1 MQLINAFL
9 LLVLVVVS
17 YASEK
22 GVEVTLYYETF
33 CPGCHDFIVGDLSDS
48 IKAIGDIMDVE
59 LIPYGNARTIEGETK
74 CQHGDKECQANIW
87 DACAV
92 ENYEFATHW
101 KFVKCMETNMNYQ
114 LDKVESC
121 AAVAEIDFAEISAC
135 ATGEEGKTL
144 LAKMGSKTLKHTYVP
159 WVIVDGEK
167 APFFN
172 DLTALICSKYTGPH
186 KPEACDNTVP
196 MKEVI
201 AGSSRAFPR
210 LSYSEEHLLDSKD
223 KFVQSHFELFKSAFK
238 KVYETIEEE
247 ATALSNF
254 FASMRRLAKKNNPA
268 HGINKFSD
276 VSPESFKETYL
287 GRLPPTSS
295 ASTLPKYD
303 GTCHA
308 CQRFPELNDFSNKK
322 VKSFDWVEKGAVT
335 EIKDQGRCGSCWAF
349 GTAADVEGTHFLAG
363 NDLVNLS
370 EQQLVSC
377 DRRYGDQGCNG
388 GLPENAFK
396 YIEKVGGLVLETD
409 YPYKSG
415 DGRTRFCNR
424 REQKRHKAASVKDFV
439 QVSSSP
445 EEEADIASA
454 LVKSGPLVIGIDAS
468 PMQDYVEGVDDPSYC
483 GDDRY
488 DLNHAVVIVGYGVDE
503 NGVAYWKIKNSW
515 ADDWGEEGYYR
526 IVKGENKCG
535 LAWDVT
541 HSIAGK
547 TTETN
552 LRGEDDLPWYMNL
565 F

>member
-1 MQLINAFL
+1 MQSFNLLL
-9 LLVLVVVS
+9 LLVLVVGS

-22 GVEVTLYYETF
+22 GVDVTLYYEAF

-48 IKAIGDIMDVE
+48 IEAIGDIMNVE
-59 LIPYGNARTIEGETK
+59 LIPYGNARTKEGETQ
-74 CQHGDKECQANIW
+74 CQHGEKECQANIW

-101 KFVKCMETNMNYQ
+101 KFVNCMEINMYYQ

-121 AAVAEIDFAEISAC
+121 AAAAEIDFAELSAC
-135 ATGEEGKTL
+135 ATGDEGKTL

-159 WVIVDGEK
+159 WIIVDGEK

-172 DLTALICSKYTGPH
+172 DLTELVCSKYTGAK
-186 KPEACDNTVP
+186 KPEACGTTTTP
-196 MKEVI
+196 MR
-201 AGSSRAFPR
+201 SSDREFPR
-210 LSYSEEHLLDSKD
+210 VSYSEEHLLDSKD
-223 KFVQSHFELFKSAFK
+223 KFVQSHFGLFKSAFN
-238 KVYETIEEE
+238 KVYESAEEDV
-247 ATALSNF
+247 TALSNF
-254 FASMRRLAKKNNPA
+254 FATMLRLAKKNNPA

-276 VSPESFKETYL
+276 VSPKSFKETYL
-287 GRLPPTSS
+287 GRLPSTAPT

-335 EIKDQGRCGSCWAF
+335 EVKNQGRCGSCWAF
-349 GTAADVEGTHFLAG
+349 GTAADVEGSHFLAG

-377 DRRYGDQGCNG
+377 DRHNGDEGCGG
-388 GLPENAFK
+388 GLPKHAFK
-396 YIEKVGGLVLETD
+396 YIEKIGGLVLDTD

-424 REQKRHKAASVKDFV
+424 WDQRKHKAATVKDYV

-445 EEEADIASA
+445 KGEDDIAEA

-468 PMQDYVEGVDDPSYC
+468 QMQDYVEGVDNPDYC
-483 GDDRY
+483 GDDYY

-503 NGVAYWKIKNSW
+503 TGTAYWKIKNSW
-515 ADDWGEEGYYR
+515 DSDWGEEGFYR
-526 IVKGENKCG
+526 IVKGKNKCG

-547 TTETN
+547 TTNTN

-565 F
+565 LA